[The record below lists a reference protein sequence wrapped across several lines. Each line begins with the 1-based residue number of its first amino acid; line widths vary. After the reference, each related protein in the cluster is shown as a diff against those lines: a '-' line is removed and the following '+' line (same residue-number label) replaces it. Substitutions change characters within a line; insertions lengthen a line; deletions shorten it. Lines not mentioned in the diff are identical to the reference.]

1 MICRLYVNH
10 VIHLKVI
17 VLILTKI
24 ISIKSKG
31 IKPVFDIVGVKDTEN
46 YIANGFVVHNTAADW
61 SKKEN
66 KELKKV
72 LAQVRTKHMLYI
84 LCFPLKIEKLERNYL
99 ESFVGY
105 WCDIIGRGTGAVFI
119 KDLNPSMDSWRIK
132 DFSNVGSYNEFT
144 NVSEIKEKLKKH
156 PNFWQIIKFPRPP
169 EKLYMRYLKLREKNV
184 YDDEN
189 VLMHVTRQD
198 IYNACLILAVKDIL
212 THDPS
217 LSVARLMK
225 YIKSEYDISMP
236 KSQIMNCVEDA
247 KQLIMKVR
255 ETAMEDVALGEHVST
270 KTHTDQ
276 YLQDNVSN
284 GT

>member
-1 MICRLYVNH
+1 
-10 VIHLKVI
+10 VIA
-17 VLILTKI
+17 LILTKI
-24 ISIKSKG
+24 TSIKSEG
-31 IKPVFDIVGVKDTEN
+31 IKPVYDIVGVEDTEN
-46 YIANGFVVHNTAADW
+46 YIANGFIVHNTSADW
-61 SKKEN
+61 AKKEH
-66 KELKKV
+66 KQLKIK
-72 LAQVRTKHMLYI
+72 LAQIRTKHMLLI
-84 LCFPLKIEKLERNYL
+84 LCFPLKVEKVEKTYL
-99 ESFVGY
+99 ESFTNY
-105 WCDIIGRGTGAVFI
+105 WIQIIGRGTGAVFI

-198 IYNACLILAVKDIL
+198 IYNACLILALKDIL

-255 ETAMEDVALGEHVST
+255 ESAMEDVALGEHVST